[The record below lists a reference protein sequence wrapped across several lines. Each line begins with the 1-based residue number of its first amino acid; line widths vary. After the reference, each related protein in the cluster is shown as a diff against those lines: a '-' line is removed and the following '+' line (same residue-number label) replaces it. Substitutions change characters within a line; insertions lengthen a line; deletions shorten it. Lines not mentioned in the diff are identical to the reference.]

1 MVMQK
6 TLTVDQ
12 EMQLRGWLK
21 SGRALALRKDAGLA
35 RSSVARDLAVAES
48 ALWRWEHGRRVPRGT
63 HAARYYRLLAK
74 LDRAQATSASST
86 ADGAAV
92 TP

>member
-1 MVMQK
+1 MRT
-6 TLTVDQ
+6 TLTVEQ
-12 EMQLRGWLK
+12 EIQLRAWLT

-48 ALWRWEHGRRVPRGT
+48 ALWRWEHGRRMPRGV

-74 LDRAQATSASST
+74 LDRAQATSPSLTTDS
-86 ADGAAV
+86 AAV
-92 TP
+92 AP